1 MTTIRGLNI
10 PTIAHVQGLR
20 VGIVKSL
27 WNDAVVNALVDG
39 ALRTLQELS
48 VADITVETVGGAFEL
63 PSAVAVMAKSG
74 QFDAIIAIGCL
85 IKGESMHFEYI
96 SGAAVD
102 GLMRVGLDSGIPVIN
117 GVLNVLSESQA
128 LARSGLEG
136 THGNEGVGWAK
147 TAVMQASLFRKYT
160 N

>member
-39 ALRTLQELS
+39 AVRTLQEIS

>member
-39 ALRTLQELS
+39 AVRTLQELS